1 MVQLMVIGIT
11 GGIGSGKSTVS
22 KIMRDLGAKV
32 IDADRISREV
42 TARGKKAFDE
52 IVGTFGSSVL
62 NENGELDR
70 KKLADIVFNDAEK
83 LKTLEAIIHKYV
95 IEEIENRVNAAKK
108 ENNSDIIV
116 LDVPIPVERGF
127 IDLADQIWVV
137 TCDMETRIKR
147 VMARSGYSYEEAVRR
162 INSQMRDDEYIKIAD
177 EVLVNDG
184 GIEDLENSVAKLYIK
199 IRSIR

>member
-1 MVQLMVIGIT
+1 MVIGIT

-22 KIMRDLGAKV
+22 RIMRDLGAKV

-52 IVGTFGSSVL
+52 IVGTFGSGVL

-70 KKLADIVFNDAEK
+70 KKLADIVFNDKEK

-108 ENNSDIIV
+108 ENSSDIIV

-147 VMARSGYSYEEAVRR
+147 IMDRSGYSYEEAVRR
-162 INSQMRDDEYIKIAD
+162 INSQMRDEEYIKIAD